1 VGSALG
7 HPLKVLLLMNKTS
20 LLRALLGL
28 TFVLTA
34 NFAHAE
40 TLRVGGTQAPPTLGN
55 PYSAVGP
62 PASTIWSPMYDGLT
76 MLTVEGKLGP
86 ALAESWRTTSPT
98 TWEFKLRPG
107 VTYHNG
113 APFNAQTVVD
123 VITMLKSPE
132 MQRFLVSAEL
142 RGVTGVKVIDA
153 MTVQFTTAEPDAV
166 LPKRLNIVMMIEPK
180 AWKEMGVDAY
190 ALKPIG
196 TGPYRL
202 VEWGR
207 GNARIKYDLFAKS
220 WRAPKPGG
228 PNPII
233 NKVEFITIAETS
245 SRVQAIMSD
254 QIDIALAPG
263 PEDIQVLQDAGI
275 TVKSQPLGVVMS
287 IAFRTERPEAS
298 PLKDKRVRQALNYA
312 VNRQSMA
319 TDMLGGRAVAA
330 SQGATP
336 ETFGYN
342 PNLKPYPYDPAKA
355 KALLKE
361 AGYEKGFDLKVEAL
375 TNLGNSDTAL
385 YQKMA
390 QDLADVGVKVELRS
404 TTFASWVRKY
414 GTNDWGDIDA
424 FSLTWN
430 SAPFQDVIRPI
441 EYFSCLKAA
450 AFFCDPSIVPLI
462 KQSNQTMDE
471 AARLKILQE
480 IMAKMQD
487 SAPALIL
494 VDFPNLTAFSPRVKA
509 APLRV
514 AGLEFENVVLTKK

>member
-1 VGSALG
+1 MKSTRWIPAVAGIATLF
-7 HPLKVLLLMNKTS
+7 L
-20 LLRALLGL
+20 ALLPS
-28 TFVLTA
+28 
-34 NFAHAE
+34 HAE

-62 PASTIWSPMYDGLT
+62 PASTVWAPIYDGLT
-76 MLTVEGKLGP
+76 VIDLDGKISP
-86 ALAESWRTTSPT
+86 ALAVSWRNTAPT

-107 VTYHNG
+107 VVYHNG
-113 APFNAQTVVD
+113 AAFNAQSVVD

-132 MQRFLVSAEL
+132 MQRFLIPSEL
-142 RGVTGVKVIDA
+142 RGVTSVKAIDP

-180 AWKEMGVDAY
+180 AWAAMGADAY

-202 VEWGR
+202 TDWGK
-207 GNARIKYDLFAKS
+207 GNARIKFELDPKS

-228 PNPII
+228 PSPLID
-233 NKVEFITIAETS
+233 KVEFITISETA
-245 SRVQAIMSD
+245 SRVQAILSG

-263 PEDIQVLQDAGI
+263 PEDIQILTDAGF

-287 IAFRTERPEAS
+287 LAFRTERPEAA

-319 TDMLGGRAVAA
+319 TDMLSGRAIAA
-330 SQGATP
+330 SQGATAG
-336 ETFGYN
+336 TFGYN
-342 PNLKPYPYDPAKA
+342 PALKPYPYDPAKA
-355 KALLKE
+355 KALLTE
-361 AGYEKGFDLKVEAL
+361 AGYPNGFALRVEAL

-390 QDLADVGVKVELRS
+390 EDLGKVGVKVELRS

-414 GTNDWGDIDA
+414 MTNDWGDIDA

-450 AFFCDPSIVPLI
+450 AFFCDPTLVPLI

-471 AARLKILQE
+471 AVRLKMLQD
-480 IMAKMQD
+480 IMAKLQD

-494 VDFPNLTAFSPRVKA
+494 VDFPNLTALSPRVKE

-514 AGLEFENVVLTKK
+514 AGMDFDKVVLVKK